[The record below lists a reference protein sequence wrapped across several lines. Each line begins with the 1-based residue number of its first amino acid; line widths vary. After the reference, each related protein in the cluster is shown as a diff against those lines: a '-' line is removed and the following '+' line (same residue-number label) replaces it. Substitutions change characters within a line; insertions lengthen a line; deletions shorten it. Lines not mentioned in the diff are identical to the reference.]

1 MDVMNVEIRLLG
13 TTPLLQHNPRLMDPD
28 DEVTRAIKALTQK
41 RKKTD
46 HDHAEIARLEWYG
59 GLHTGEH
66 DGVEC
71 VVMPTAKVRKSFID
85 AGKVLKLGKAVERA
99 LKLKVLHVPLAHDG
113 PRDLKELGEL
123 PHFRSRLPV
132 VVCGKRVMRVRPQFL
147 PWGAVAPF
155 FFVEDAGLNFDE
167 LVRIGDLAG
176 TAAGLGDNRA
186 NGYGAFLCHI
196 CDVDAKGY
204 KPVEPTIKALAAF
217 FEALNRGRD
226 AA

>member
-1 MDVMNVEIRLLG
+1 MNIEIRLLG
-13 TTPLLQHNPRLMDPD
+13 KTPLLQHNPQLMDPD
-28 DEVTRAIKALTQK
+28 CEITRAIKALTTK

-46 HDHAEIARLEWYG
+46 HDHAQIARLELFG

-66 DGVEC
+66 GGVEC
-71 VVMPTAKVRKSFID
+71 VVMPTAKVRKGLIE
-85 AGKVLKLGKAVERA
+85 AGKILKQGKNVERA
-99 LKLKVLHVPLAHDG
+99 VKQVVLHVPLAYDG

-123 PHFRSRLPV
+123 PQFCSRLPV
-132 VVCGKRVMRVRPQFL
+132 VVSGKRVMRVRPQFL

-176 TAAGLGDNRA
+176 TAVGLGDNRV
-186 NGYGAFLCHI
+186 NGYGAFLCYV